1 MCIEQLRIL
10 IKDKNGVSLLDN
22 DKIDETY
29 GHTIENILKTTMK
42 LDNLRNDD
50 ISERLKKVLVLLEKD
65 LFETPEFNENFDYLR
80 KYLGDFDKDIML
92 INLEKS
98 RRKRR

>member
-1 MCIEQLRIL
+1 M
-10 IKDKNGVSLLDN
+10 IKDKNGVSLFDN

-29 GHTIENILKTTMK
+29 GHIIENILKTTMK
-42 LDNLRNDD
+42 LENVRNDD
-50 ISERLKKVLVLLEKD
+50 ISASIEKVLVLLEKD
-65 LFETPEFNENFDYLR
+65 LFETPEFIEEFDYLR